1 MGAIQAKKFGD
12 KYVLLDRIATGGMAE
27 VYRGKLTGV
36 KGFEKLLAIKKML
49 PQLTREK
56 EMVDYFI
63 DEAKLAAL
71 LQHENIIH
79 IYDFG
84 SLDGS
89 YFIAMEYLFGKD
101 LNSIINR
108 SREKKLPIRIEN
120 VLLIASQI
128 CEGMEYAH
136 NLEDLHGK
144 PLNIIHRDITPH
156 NIFITYDGKVKI
168 IDFGIAKTTIQ
179 STQTKIGLVKG
190 KIAYMSP
197 EQVEGQ
203 VLDHRSDIF
212 TIGILIYEMVTNTRL
227 YQGNTMQVIQKAIN
241 AKYEPLEN
249 FAPNLHPQLYEIIQR
264 ALIKDPAKRY
274 QSCGEMLKEIQNC
287 LYNMTFRP
295 NAKQLA
301 AYVISLFDTE
311 YQKEKEA
318 AVMAMDSNLTDELV
332 DGNTIIIDKTDE
344 KIKVPSDSDETV
356 FIHEENRIPKDLNA
370 ADTAPFSKRKG
381 SIINW
386 KKQIGL
392 ASIILVLISCAC
404 LFIFYPDPPGHAPE
418 NNLKKNA
425 AIKTAELNHNK
436 AKEPTSPREIEK
448 DSKPKS
454 QEVVIVHPIESVKTT
469 DLSSQRD
476 NTPPGDIK
484 TIDSPK
490 SQEVAIV
497 HQNETVKTIDLSTP
511 KDKEKAPQNDITKP
525 IAPEVSLQIDSLLEK
540 AETCMK
546 AKKLTT
552 PVDDCALKYY
562 DAILKIDAY
571 NAPGRKGI
579 ELIGAQ
585 YALWADQALS
595 NFKIEKAKRLVNKGL
610 SVSPENKR
618 LLALQ
623 KELKQHKSEVII
635 KRVDRN
641 LKQVFKKIFE

>member
-12 KYVLLDRIATGGMAE
+12 KYVLLDRVAIGGMAE

-36 KGFEKLLAIKKML
+36 KGFEKILAIKKML

-101 LNSIINR
+101 LNSVVNK
-108 SREKKLPIRIEN
+108 SREKKLPIRIDN

-136 NLEDLHGK
+136 NLKDLHGK

-179 STQTKIGLVKG
+179 STRTKIGLVKG

-241 AKYEPLEN
+241 GQYEPVEN
-249 FAPNLHPQLYEIIQR
+249 FDPNLPPQLYEIIQR

-295 NAKQLA
+295 SAKQLA
-301 AYVISLFDTE
+301 AYVISLFDKE
-311 YQKEKEA
+311 YQKEKDA
-318 AVMAMDSNLTDELV
+318 AVMVMDSSLTDELV
-332 DGNTIIIDKTDE
+332 SGNIIKTDKTDE
-344 KIKVPSDSDETV
+344 KISVLPDSDETV
-356 FIHEENRIPKDLNA
+356 FIHEENRIPKDLNP
-370 ADTAPFSKRKG
+370 ADKAPFSKRKG
-381 SIINW
+381 YGINW

-392 ASIILVLISCAC
+392 ASIILVLISCAYR
-404 LFIFYPDPPGHAPE
+404 FIFYPDRPGQAPE
-418 NNLKKNA
+418 NNLQKNA
-425 AIKTAELNHNK
+425 AIKTAEFNHNK
-436 AKEPTSPREIEK
+436 AKDLTSPREIEK
-448 DSKPKS
+448 DTKPES

-469 DLSSQRD
+469 ALSSQRD
-476 NTPPGDIK
+476 TALPGDIE

-497 HQNETVKTIDLSTP
+497 HQNKTKKTIDLSTH
-511 KDKEKAPQNDITKP
+511 KDKEKAPQNDIPKP
-525 IAPEVSLQIDSLLEK
+525 IAPEVSLQIDSWLEK

-552 PVDDCALKYY
+552 PTYDCALKYY
-562 DAILKIDAY
+562 DAILKIDPY

-579 ELIGAQ
+579 ELIGVQ

-618 LLALQ
+618 LSALQ
-623 KELKQHKSEVII
+623 KELNQHKSEVII

-641 LKQVFKKIFE
+641 LKQVFKKIFN